1 MPRSLQEILDHAEEL
16 ADHFEENPPDPADMV
31 DATTL
36 RVLRDAVVD
45 RAKAEEAVAT
55 AVESARAAGHTWPRI
70 GAILGTSGEAA
81 RQRYGQARATRSSS
95 SSARSQKQSG
105 KNTGRFVKQAKTRG
119 FTTKSET
126 SKRARRS

>member
-1 MPRSLQEILDHAEEL
+1 MPRSLQEVLDHAEEL
-16 ADHFEENPPDPADMV
+16 ADHFEDNPPDPADMV

-36 RVLRDAVVD
+36 HELRDAVID
-45 RAKAEEAVAT
+45 RAKAEEVIVAAVDA
-55 AVESARAAGHTWPRI
+55 ARAAGHTWPRI

-95 SSARSQKQSG
+95 SSAGSQKQSG
-105 KNTGRFVKQAKTRG
+105 KSTGRFVKQAKTGRV
-119 FTTKSET
+119 TTKSET

>member
-1 MPRSLQEILDHAEEL
+1 MPRSLQEILDHADEL

-36 RVLRDAVVD
+36 HALRDAVVD

-70 GAILGTSGEAA
+70 GTILGTSGEAA
-81 RQRYGQARATRSSS
+81 RQRYGQARATRSSGGRV
-95 SSARSQKQSG
+95 RSKTQSG
-105 KNTGRFVKQAKTRG
+105 KKSGRYGKQSKSGRITTKGQTSKQAQ
-119 FTTKSET
+119 
-126 SKRARRS
+126 RS

>member
-81 RQRYGQARATRSSS
+81 RQRYGQRRATRSSS

-105 KNTGRFVKQAKTRG
+105 KNTGRVVKPAKTGR
-119 FTTKSET
+119 FTTKNET
-126 SKRARRS
+126 SKRARRT

>member
-1 MPRSLQEILDHAEEL
+1 MPRSLQEILDHADEL

-31 DATTL
+31 DAKTL
-36 RVLRDAVVD
+36 HALRDAVVD

-81 RQRYGQARATRSSS
+81 RQRYGQARSTKSSGTRSRSKTQSS
-95 SSARSQKQSG
+95 KKAGRYVKQSKG
-105 KNTGRFVKQAKTRG
+105 GRF
-119 FTTKSET
+119 TK
-126 SKRARRS
+126 KG

>member
-1 MPRSLQEILDHAEEL
+1 MPRSLQEILDHAEQL

-36 RVLRDAVVD
+36 HALRDAVVD

-55 AVESARAAGHTWPRI
+55 AVEFARAAGHAWRRI

-81 RQRYGQARATRSSS
+81 RQRYDQRRVTRPSS
-95 SSARSQKQSG
+95 SSARSQK
-105 KNTGRFVKQAKTRG
+105 
-119 FTTKSET
+119 
-126 SKRARRS
+126 